1 MIVSHIPSQVDRV
14 MAEYG
19 RLETELVQH
28 RGEGRT
34 EIEEFLEKK
43 AEQTHIE
50 IVRKLQIN
58 DERIASYH
66 QVPE

>member
-1 MIVSHIPSQVDRV
+1 MFHTPQVDRV
-14 MAEYG
+14 IAEYS
-19 RLETELVQH
+19 RLENELVKH

-43 AEQTHIE
+43 AAQTHNE

-58 DERIASYH
+58 DERINSYH
-66 QVPE
+66 QVP

>member
-1 MIVSHIPSQVDRV
+1 MFHTPQVERV
-14 MAEYG
+14 LAEYG
-19 RLETELVQH
+19 RLETKLPVLQH

-34 EIEEFLEKK
+34 EIEEFLENK

-58 DERIASYH
+58 DERITSYH

>member
-1 MIVSHIPSQVDRV
+1 MFHIPQVERV
-14 MAEYG
+14 IAEYG

-43 AEQTHIE
+43 AVQTHNE

-58 DERIASYH
+58 DERITSYH

>member
-1 MIVSHIPSQVDRV
+1 MFHIPQVERV
-14 MAEYG
+14 IAEYG

-34 EIEEFLEKK
+34 GIEEFLEKK
-43 AEQTHIE
+43 AAQTHNE

-58 DERIASYH
+58 DERITSYH